1 MHEDAIRRRPKL
13 GTVLHPH
20 RTENRMSKNMKRS
33 ILTLAIIPLLLVI
46 GCGPA
51 EEEGLDLDAD
61 TLGAEGTQEERMDF
75 RNDVDEDLA
84 DINTRIDSLAMRADE
99 AAGDVSAELDSTVA
113 SLRERSD
120 SVGQEIQQLDLASD
134 VNFDNIR
141 NDIEA
146 GLNDLESDVETAWER
161 FDDDDVVVDPDA
173 S

>member
-1 MHEDAIRRRPKL
+1 
-13 GTVLHPH
+13 
-20 RTENRMSKNMKRS
+20 
-33 ILTLAIIPLLLVI
+33 
-46 GCGPA
+46 
-51 EEEGLDLDAD
+51 
-61 TLGAEGTQEERMDF
+61 MDF